1 MPNGRIKRV
10 AFGAYH
16 ASGPDAGRPYEDF
29 TMHHD
34 EARRQRYIQR
44 HSRRESFN
52 DPTKPAALARYIL
65 WEKPTVSASL
75 AAYRRRFGV

>member
-10 AFGAYH
+10 PFGAYH
-16 ASGPDAGRPYEDF
+16 EDGTPYADF

-34 EARRQRYIQR
+34 EARRQRYVQR

-52 DPTKPAALARYIL
+52 DPTKPATLARYIL
-65 WEKPTVSASL
+65 WEKPTVSGAL
-75 AAYRRRFGV
+75 AAYRTRFRV